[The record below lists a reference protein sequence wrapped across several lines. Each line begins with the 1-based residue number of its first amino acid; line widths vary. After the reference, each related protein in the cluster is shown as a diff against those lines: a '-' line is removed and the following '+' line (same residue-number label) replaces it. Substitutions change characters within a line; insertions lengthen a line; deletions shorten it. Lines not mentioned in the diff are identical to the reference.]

1 MGLRSVTNPRLRLTV
16 HARGRADDRIG
27 RRVVVAACDRLG
39 DDQVMSW
46 AKISSMRGATISVRV
61 QPRSRS
67 DALVGLRDGVLVV
80 RVVAPPLDGRAND
93 ALCRL
98 LADLL
103 GVRRSRV
110 TIMRGE
116 RTRDKVV
123 AIEGIDQP
131 AADAAVRSAVERSS
145 IS

>member
-1 MGLRSVTNPRLRLTV
+1 MR
-16 HARGRADDRIG
+16 RA
-27 RRVVVAACDRLG
+27 
-39 DDQVMSW
+39 M
-46 AKISSMRGATISVRV
+46 ISVRV

-67 DALVGLRDGVLVV
+67 DALAGLRNGVLVV
-80 RVVAPPLDGRAND
+80 RVVAPPLEGRAND
-93 ALCRL
+93 AVCRL

-110 TIMRGE
+110 TIVRGE
-116 RTRDKVV
+116 RARDKLV

>member
-1 MGLRSVTNPRLRLTV
+1 M
-16 HARGRADDRIG
+16 
-27 RRVVVAACDRLG
+27 RR
-39 DDQVMSW
+39 
-46 AKISSMRGATISVRV
+46 ATISVRV

-110 TIMRGE
+110 TIVRGE
-116 RTRDKVV
+116 RARDKVV

-131 AADAAVRSAVERSS
+131 AADAAIRLGLERSS
-145 IS
+145 ISSIRRLGRDS